1 MIRKL
6 RQTIE
11 ELEAYR
17 KVVNSYKA
25 DRLQTMKWGYQ
36 PRDVPKTPRSFQRY
50 KLETRLYHS
59 GYSINTLKPEVL
71 LQIEKNKP
79 GERREMFQ
87 KKLLETSRKR
97 SNFLIDRKMTN
108 AAKKREEWEFLSP
121 IKLTDIPSRG
131 QSSQLDSITEVND

>member
-17 KVVNSYKA
+17 KVVHSYKA
-25 DRLQTMKWGYQ
+25 DRLQTMKWGYK
-36 PRDVPKTPRSFQRY
+36 PKDVPKTPNSFQRY
-50 KLETRLYHS
+50 KLETRLYHC

-79 GERREMFQ
+79 WERKEMFQ
-87 KKLLETSRKR
+87 KKLLETARKR

-121 IKLTDIPSRG
+121 IKLNDIPSRS
-131 QSSQLDSITEVND
+131 QSSQLDSIKEVND